1 MPAPPRKILV
11 TSALPYAN
19 GPIHIGHLVEYLQTD
34 IWVRYL
40 RLAGHE
46 VTYLCASDAHGTPI
60 MLKARDAGITPEALV
75 KRFRAEHEQA
85 FAGFRVAFDNYY
97 TTHSDENRQLVE
109 LFWERLNAKDLIT
122 QRVIKQAYDAEAGMF
137 LPDRFIR
144 GDCPVC
150 GTPDQY
156 GDSCESCGSTY
167 SPSELKNARSMVSGS
182 APVERDSVHYF
193 FRLAAFEES
202 LKRWHAE
209 GHVQE
214 SVARKLQEWFT
225 VGLRDWDISRD
236 APYFGFR
243 IPGTDDKYF
252 YVWLDAPVGYMASH
266 VNWLTKTGRPE
277 GEFAAAWSPDS
288 TVELHHFIGKDI
300 LYFHTLFWPALLEGA
315 GFRLP
320 TAVHV
325 HGFLTVN
332 GQKMSKSRGTFVAAQ
347 TYLDHLDPEYL
358 RYYYAFKL
366 GPGLDDLDL
375 NLDDFVARVNAD
387 LVGKVVN
394 LASRCAGFI
403 SQRFAG
409 ELAGKLDD
417 PGLYQQ
423 FVAAG
428 DTIGQAYE
436 QRDFGRAMRETML
449 LADMANKY
457 IDDQKPW
464 VLARD
469 PATLPRVQA
478 VCTQGLNLFRVLMTY
493 LAPVLPRVAGD
504 AAGFL
509 QAGPLS
515 WASRANPL
523 LGVQIAVYHPL
534 LVRVDPDAISRLLK
548 ASMDTSAPGA
558 STPATPAA
566 PQSSTSEASTN
577 EVSTTAASPPEIEL
591 ADFQKVDLRIAT
603 VLNAEAVEGADKLV
617 RLTLDVGTEQ
627 RTVLSGIKSAY
638 APADLV
644 GRQVILV
651 ANLKPRKMR
660 FGISQGMVLAAGG
673 DSGLFLVGP
682 DALAPAGLRVT

>member
-19 GPIHIGHLVEYLQTD
+19 TPIHIGHLVEHVQTD

-40 RLAGHE
+40 RLAGHD

-60 MLKARDAGITPEALV
+60 MLKARELGLSPETLV
-75 KRFRAEHEQA
+75 EQVRAEHRQA
-85 FAGFRVAFDNYY
+85 FAGFRVGHDNYH
-97 TTHSDENRQLVE
+97 TTHSEENRALVE
-109 LFWERLNAKDLIT
+109 HFYAELSSRGLIT
-122 QRVIKQAYDAEAGMF
+122 QRTIQQAYDAEAGMF

-150 GTPDQY
+150 NTPDQY
-156 GDSCESCGSTY
+156 GDSCENCGATY
-167 SPSELKNARSMVSGS
+167 SPTELKNARSVVSGS
-182 APVERDSVHYF
+182 APVEKASVHYF

-202 LKRWHAE
+202 LKRWLAG

-225 VGLRDWDISRD
+225 AGLRDWDISRD

-266 VNWLTKTGRPE
+266 QHWLKETGRPA
-277 GEFAAAWSPDS
+277 GEFAAAWGPDS
-288 TVELHHFIGKDI
+288 TEELHHFIGKDI

-315 GFRLP
+315 GYRKP

-332 GQKMSKSRGTFVAAQ
+332 GQKMSKSRGTGIAAH
-347 TYLDHLDPEYL
+347 TYLQHLDPEYL
-358 RYYYAFKL
+358 RYYFAFKL

-375 NLDDFVARVNAD
+375 NLEDFVARVNAD

-403 SQRFAG
+403 SLSFGGQ
-409 ELAGKLDD
+409 LAGTLDNPKLFKD
-417 PGLYQQ
+417 

-428 DTIGQAYE
+428 DSIGQAFE
-436 QRDFGRAMRETML
+436 QLEYGRAMRETMQ
-449 LADMANKY
+449 LADLANKY
-457 IDDQKPW
+457 IDEQKPW

-469 PATLPRVQA
+469 PATLPRVQL

-493 LAPVLPRVAGD
+493 LAPVLPRVSAQ
-504 AAGFL
+504 AAEFL
-509 QAGPLS
+509 QSGPATWAG
-515 WASRANPL
+515 RATPL
-523 LGVQIAVYHPL
+523 LGSRIAAYEPL
-534 LVRVDPDAISRLLK
+534 LVRVDPGAVSRMVE
-548 ASMDTSAPGA
+548 ASMEKPSDS
-558 STPATPAA
+558 PAA
-566 PQSSTSEASTN
+566 KTPPPVAAEAGS
-577 EVSTTAASPPEIEL
+577 AEIEL

-603 VLNAEAVEGADKLV
+603 VLHAEAVEGADKLV
-617 RLTLDVGTEQ
+617 RLVLDIGTEQ

-638 APADLV
+638 APEALI

-660 FGISQGMVLAAGG
+660 FGTSQGMVLAAGG
-673 DSGLFLVGP
+673 DAGLFLVGP
-682 DALAPAGLRVT
+682 DAPAPAGTRVT

>member
-1 MPAPPRKILV
+1 MPSPSRKLLV

-19 GPIHIGHLVEYLQTD
+19 GPIHIGHLVEYVQTD
-34 IWVRYL
+34 IWVRFQ
-40 RLAGHE
+40 RLAGHD

-60 MLKARDAGITPEALV
+60 MLKARDVGVAPETLV
-75 KRFRAEHEQA
+75 ERFRAEHQEA

-97 TTHSDENRQLVE
+97 TTHSEENRVLVE
-109 LFWERLNAKDLIT
+109 QFYARLTARGLIA
-122 QRVIKQAYDAEAGMF
+122 QRVIQQAYDAEAGMF

-144 GDCPVC
+144 GNCPVC
-150 GTPDQY
+150 ATPDQY
-156 GDSCESCGSTY
+156 GDSCESCGATY
-167 SPSELKNARSMVSGS
+167 SPAELKNARSVVSGS
-182 APVERDSVHYF
+182 APVEKASVHYF
-193 FRLAAFEES
+193 FQLAAFEQS
-202 LKRWHAE
+202 LQTWLAG
-209 GHVQE
+209 GHVHE

-225 VGLRDWDISRD
+225 AGLRDWDISRD

-243 IPGTDDKYF
+243 IPGTEDKFF
-252 YVWLDAPVGYMASH
+252 YVWLDAPIGYMASH
-266 VNWLTKTGRPE
+266 RNWLQKTGRPDH
-277 GEFAAAWSPDS
+277 EFDAAWDPES
-288 TVELHHFIGKDI
+288 TTELHHFIGKDI

-315 GFRLP
+315 GFRKP

-332 GQKMSKSRGTFVAAQ
+332 GQKMSKSRGTFIAAT
-347 TYLDHLDPEYL
+347 TYLKHLDPEYL

-366 GPGLDDLDL
+366 GAGLDDIDL
-375 NLDDFVARVNAD
+375 SLDDFVARVNAD

-403 SQRFAG
+403 SQRFD
-409 ELAGKLDD
+409 GKLADALD
-417 PGLYQQ
+417 SPALYAS

-428 DTIGQAYE
+428 ESIAGAYD
-436 QRDFGRAMRETML
+436 QRDYGRAMRETMS
-449 LADMANKY
+449 LADAANKY
-457 IDDQKPW
+457 IDEQKPW

-469 PATLPRVQA
+469 EATLPRVQA

-493 LAPVLPRVAGD
+493 LAPVLPRVAAD
-504 AAGFL
+504 AGAFL

-515 WASRANPL
+515 WPGRATPL
-523 LGVQIAVYHPL
+523 LGSRIAVYEPL
-534 LVRVDPDAISRLLK
+534 LVRVDPGAVSRMVED
-548 ASMDTSAPGA
+548 SMETPPPNSAPPAPA
-558 STPATPAA
+558 SAA
-566 PQSSTSEASTN
+566 AANPTS
-577 EVSTTAASPPEIEL
+577 VTAEIEL

-603 VLNAEAVEGADKLV
+603 VLQAEAVEGADKLV
-617 RLTLDVGTEQ
+617 RLTLDIGTEQ

-673 DSGLFLVGP
+673 DTGLFLVGP
-682 DALAPAGLRVT
+682 DAPAPAGTRVT

>member
-1 MPAPPRKILV
+1 MPSTTRKILV

-19 GPIHIGHLVEYLQTD
+19 GPIHIGHLVEYVQTD

-40 RLAGHE
+40 RLAGHD

-75 KRFRAEHEQA
+75 ERFRAEHERA

-97 TTHSDENRQLVE
+97 TTHSEENRQLVE
-109 LFWERLNAKDLIT
+109 LFYTRLDARGLIT

-156 GDSCESCGSTY
+156 GDSCESCGATY
-167 SPSELKNARSMVSGS
+167 SPAELRNARSVVSGS
-182 APVERDSVHYF
+182 TPVAKDSVHYF
-193 FRLAAFEES
+193 FRLAAFEDS
-202 LKRWHAE
+202 LKRWQAE

-225 VGLRDWDISRD
+225 AGLRDWDISRD

-252 YVWLDAPVGYMASH
+252 YVWVDAPVGYMASH
-266 VNWLTKTGRPE
+266 RNWLDRTGRPDS
-277 GEFAAAWSPDS
+277 EFAAAWDPDS
-288 TVELHHFIGKDI
+288 TGELHHFIGKDI

-315 GFRLP
+315 GFRKP

-332 GQKMSKSRGTFVAAQ
+332 GLKMSKSRGTFIAAR

-366 GPGLDDLDL
+366 GPGLDDIDL

-403 SQRFAG
+403 SQRFSG
-409 ELAGKLDD
+409 ELAGALDD
-417 PGLYQQ
+417 PALFQQ

-428 DTIGQAYE
+428 DSIGQAFE
-436 QRDFGRAMRETML
+436 GRDYGRAMRETMQ
-449 LADMANKY
+449 LADAANKY
-457 IDDQKPW
+457 IDSQKPW

-478 VCTQGLNLFRVLMTY
+478 VCTQGLNLFRILMIY
-493 LAPVLPRVAGD
+493 LAPVLPRVA
-504 AAGFL
+504 AEAEKFL
-509 QAGPLS
+509 RAEPFR
-515 WASRANPL
+515 WASRGTPV
-523 LGVQIAVYHPL
+523 LGTQIDAYEPL
-534 LVRVDPDAISRLLK
+534 LVRVDPGAVSRMVA
-548 ASMDTSAPGA
+548 ASMETPSPSTSPA
-558 STPATPAA
+558 ATPA
-566 PQSSTSEASTN
+566 
-577 EVSTTAASPPEIEL
+577 VTTPSPAAASPPEIDL

-603 VLNAEAVEGADKLV
+603 VLGAEAVDGADKLV
-617 RLTLDVGTEQ
+617 RLTLDIGSEQ

-673 DSGLFLVGP
+673 DAGLFLVGP
-682 DALAPAGLRVT
+682 DAPAPAGLRVT